1 MLKTKIFT
9 HKNQISDRDFEC
21 FYSIMCLSF
30 PEEER
35 RTREGFLRLCR
46 ESEYYKI
53 ISVFEDDS
61 LIAFLTVWEFDSFIF
76 GDHFAVHPNKRGNA
90 LGSKLLEVFLKDISV
105 PFIIEVELPEN
116 EICKRRIE
124 FYKRNGLCL
133 CDFDYILPPL
143 QQGFDGVPMKIMAYP
158 KALTKEEFE
167 PYKKTLYN
175 KVYKVKSLS

>member
-1 MLKTKIFT
+1 MLTTKIFT
-9 HKNQISDRDFEC
+9 IKNQITDKDFED
-21 FYSIMCLSF
+21 FHSIMCLSF

-35 RTREGFLRLCR
+35 RSREGFLRLCR
-46 ESEYYKI
+46 ECEYYKI
-53 ISVFEDDS
+53 ISVFEDDV

-76 GDHFAVHPNKRGNA
+76 GDHFAVHPDKRGYK
-90 LGSKLLEVFLKDISV
+90 LGSKLLNVFLESIEL

-143 QQGFDGVPMKIMAYP
+143 QEGFDGVPMKIMSYP
-158 KALTKEEFE
+158 SPLSQSDFE
-167 PYKKTLYN
+167 PFKAQMYKEVYN
-175 KVYKVKSLS
+175 L